1 MSGIGVGVEEADG
14 DALDARCRHV
24 LQDRPRAGFIQ
35 RFEHLAGGADALPN
49 CLTQRP
55 RNQWW
60 RRTPVDIVDM
70 RLARSEEH
78 TSELQSLMRIS
89 YAVFC
94 LKKIIFNLPT
104 TKTRKTI
111 PNLHSHLFRLVDI
124 LPFKILRLYP
134 EPPHSCTQTP
144 IP

>member
-70 RLARSEEH
+70 RLARRAADLKDVAEPLRSEEH

-89 YAVFC
+89 YAVLC
-94 LKKIIFNLPT
+94 LK
-104 TKTRKTI
+104 
-111 PNLHSHLFRLVDI
+111 
-124 LPFKILRLYP
+124 
-134 EPPHSCTQTP
+134 
-144 IP
+144 

>member
-70 RLARSEEH
+70 RLAR
-78 TSELQSLMRIS
+78 R
-89 YAVFC
+89 AAD
-94 LKKIIFNLPT
+94 LKDVAEPLGCDQDDFRRPALHDEVGNTGRRVGKTFNGYLLTPRLLENASPPPT
-104 TKTRKTI
+104 
-111 PNLHSHLFRLVDI
+111 
-124 LPFKILRLYP
+124 
-134 EPPHSCTQTP
+134 Q
-144 IP
+144 